1 MKVIARALLDMDSR
15 PWNAP
20 STSRPCAA
28 SMPKDFQ
35 KITLQTDDFDLMIGA
50 SSEDIRLR
58 DHFELLE

>member
-1 MKVIARALLDMDSR
+1 
-15 PWNAP
+15 
-20 STSRPCAA
+20 
-28 SMPKDFQ
+28 MPKDFQ